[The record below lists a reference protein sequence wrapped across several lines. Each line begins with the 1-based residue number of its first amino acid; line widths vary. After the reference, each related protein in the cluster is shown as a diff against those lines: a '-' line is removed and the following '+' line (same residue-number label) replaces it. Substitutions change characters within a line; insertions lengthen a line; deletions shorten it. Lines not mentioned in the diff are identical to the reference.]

1 LGEILTW
8 PGPHSRH
15 RSASGWYFERM
26 KTCLEPQASDGVRNS
41 SHWNKNETAINL
53 HAIADSHSCFVCSY
67 VAILKLKLW
76 RCKATPLEF
85 GGKQLHLHLV
95 AVFTFDETLHMLQ
108 RSSHHSMVQTSQ
120 ISGREINH
128 SKPRQSTRKTCMM
141 KMELNHKSIQ
151 ILFHQVI

>member
-1 LGEILTW
+1 
-8 PGPHSRH
+8 
-15 RSASGWYFERM
+15 M

-41 SHWNKNETAINL
+41 SHWNKNETAINQQL
-53 HAIADSHSCFVCSY
+53 HAIADSHSCFACSC

-76 RCKATPLEF
+76 RCKATPLGF

-128 SKPRQSTRKTCMM
+128 SKPRQSTRKTSMM

-151 ILFHQVI
+151 ILYFIR